1 MADVGFFS
9 KIQDGAHLNNF
20 TDAAMIMSNATF
32 FNIYIIA
39 KSVLQAG
46 YVNNIKPFL

>member
-1 MADVGFFS
+1 MAEVGFFS

-20 TDAAMIMSNATF
+20 IDAAMSSATF

-39 KSVLQAG
+39 TSVLQAG
-46 YVNNIKPFL
+46 YVNKIKPFL